1 MSNRKP
7 KVKHEV
13 YVIIPDIKPYYGV
26 KVTPETKLR
35 FSNKNVKQ
43 KIENM
48 ILTTEYT
55 VKTDRFISKTKVELN
70 LRENEVVLLEESGRG
85 YFVQEKRVGTFEEAQ
100 EEFDFI
106 KGQMSKIPKE

>member
-1 MSNRKP
+1 MSNRKQ
-7 KVKHEV
+7 KVKHEIFV
-13 YVIIPDIKPYYGV
+13 VIPDIKPYYGV
-26 KVTPETKLR
+26 KVTPQTNLR

-55 VKTDRFISKTKVELN
+55 VKTERFISKTKVELN
-70 LRENEVVLLEESGRG
+70 LREGEIVLLEESGRG

-106 KGQMSKIPKE
+106 KGQIEKIPKE